1 MEDIYMQNLQ
11 SLEEF
16 QQLKNSGTHVFL
28 FTADWCGDCRFL
40 DPFLPEIEEKYKEK
54 FTFVSVDRDKFI
66 ELCQELDIF
75 GIPSFVAFQD
85 GKELGRFVS
94 KDRKTKEE
102 VENFLD
108 KLDVQ

>member
-1 MEDIYMQNLQ
+1 MKNLQ

-16 QQLKNSGTHVFL
+16 QQLKNNGTHVFL

-40 DPFLPEIEEKYKEK
+40 DPFLPEIEEKYKDK
-54 FTFVSVDRDKFI
+54 FTFVSVDRDEFI

>member
-1 MEDIYMQNLQ
+1 MKNLQ

-16 QQLKNSGTHVFL
+16 QQLKNNGTHVFL

-40 DPFLPEIEEKYKEK
+40 DPFLPEIEEKYKDK

-75 GIPSFVAFQD
+75 GIPSFVAFED

-102 VENFLD
+102 VENLLD
-108 KLDVQ
+108 KLDGQ

>member
-1 MEDIYMQNLQ
+1 MKNLQ

-16 QQLKNSGTHVFL
+16 QQLKNNGTHVFL

-40 DPFLPEIEEKYKEK
+40 DPFLPEIEEKYKDK

>member
-1 MEDIYMQNLQ
+1 MKNLQ

-16 QQLKNSGTHVFL
+16 QQLKNNGTHVFL

>member
-1 MEDIYMQNLQ
+1 M
-11 SLEEF
+11 
-16 QQLKNSGTHVFL
+16 FL

-40 DPFLPEIEEKYKEK
+40 DPFLPEIEERYKNKY
-54 FTFVSVDRDKFI
+54 TFVSVNRDQFI
-66 ELCQELDIF
+66 DLCQELDIF
-75 GIPSFVAFQD
+75 GIPSFVAYQD

-108 KLDVQ
+108 NLNAAK

>member
-1 MEDIYMQNLQ
+1 MLNLK
-11 SLEEF
+11 SIEEF
-16 QQLKNSGTHVFL
+16 QQLKNKGAHVFL

-40 DPFLPEIEEKYKEK
+40 DPFLPEIEEKYKDK
-54 FTFVSVDRDKFI
+54 FTFVSVDRDEFI

>member
-1 MEDIYMQNLQ
+1 MKNLQ

-16 QQLKNSGTHVFL
+16 QQLKNNGTHVFL

-40 DPFLPEIEEKYKEK
+40 DPFLPEIEEKYKDK

-108 KLDVQ
+108 KLDV

>member
-1 MEDIYMQNLQ
+1 MKNLQ

-16 QQLKNSGTHVFL
+16 QQLKNNGTHVFL

-66 ELCQELDIF
+66 QLCQELDIF

>member
-1 MEDIYMQNLQ
+1 MKNLQ
-11 SLEEF
+11 SHEEF
-16 QQLKNSGTHVFL
+16 QQLKNEGTPHVFL

-40 DPFLPEIEEKYKEK
+40 DPFLPEIEEKYKDK

>member
-1 MEDIYMQNLQ
+1 MKNLQ

-16 QQLKNSGTHVFL
+16 QQLKNNGTHVFL

-66 ELCQELDIF
+66 QLCQELDIF

-108 KLDVQ
+108 KLDV